1 MFLQDGF
8 SVSRVLVLAFFIL
21 LVILASILDL
31 SGVVE
36 TMVKANDIPKQTEAR
51 TEDNKF
57 QSAKTLI
64 DDKKVVSVTEAVNN
78 SAEVEVVCEDE
89 RSLSNTVNED
99 ERSLHTVEEDER
111 SLHTI
116 EEEIDE
122 EERGEKEKTVL
133 DEGLQRDTEDDSTE
147 STDLDT
153 IQSAD
158 ETEEEKIQDTA
169 EKITVIEEVTITN
182 EAQTAAEVQSPPAS
196 VTPNAGPSEVV
207 HHGHYHHHTPG
218 VARARATVG
227 RERHGLMSVMAEAG
241 FRELGLDHVDGEERE
256 DDLPS
261 SSRWPGPARPGLD
274 QSVTAVETGEPGVEA
289 AASPDGGAVTPAP
302 APRQQPPAL
311 LRLLHAF
318 SIRRNLPKLFNI
330 RDSAE
335 GELQCVHGIRF
346 LSMTWVI
353 LGHTFYFAMPYL
365 DNPVWALDKIQN
377 SWSMEGVVQGP
388 FSVDSFFFLS
398 GLLVSYIFLKRR
410 DSLTKLTSPLT
421 WAKVILHRFIRLL
434 PPYLALVVLL
444 EPLGK
449 TFNLVDQNFTGFI
462 YLNRIL

>member
-8 SVSRVLVLAFFIL
+8 SVYRVLVLAFFIL

-36 TMVKANDIPKQTEAR
+36 SMVKVDDIPEQSKDE
-51 TEDNKF
+51 KC

-89 RSLSNTVNED
+89 RSLGNTVNED
-99 ERSLHTVEEDER
+99 ERSLHTVDEDER

-133 DEGLQRDTEDDSTE
+133 DEGLQRDTEDDTTE

-158 ETEEEKIQDTA
+158 ETEEEKIGDTA
-169 EKITVIEEVTITN
+169 EEITVIEEVMVTN
-182 EAQTAAEVQSPPAS
+182 EAHTATDVQAPSAP
-196 VTPNAGPSEVV
+196 VTPHVGPPEAV

-218 VARARATVG
+218 VSRARPTVG

-241 FRELGLDHVDGEERE
+241 FRELGLDHVDGEEGE

-261 SSRWPGPARPGLD
+261 SSRWPAPARPGLD
-274 QSVTAVETGEPGVEA
+274 QCVTAVEAGDPVVEA
-289 AASPDGGAVTPAP
+289 ADSPDGGAVSPAP
-302 APRQQPPAL
+302 APAPRPRQQPPAL

-410 DSLTKLTSPLT
+410 DSVTKVTSPLT

-444 EPLGK
+444 EPLGN
-449 TFNLVDQNFTGFI
+449 TFKLVDQNLT
-462 YLNRIL
+462 